1 MQTEIKKW
9 GNSAAVRLPAKALAQ
24 AGIEINS
31 SVEIV
36 AVDGEIILKPIAN
49 PTDEY
54 TLDDLLAIGP
64 DNAFDLQDDEDREW
78 LNDDPGGQEML

>member
-9 GNSAAVRLPAKALAQ
+9 GSSAAVRLPAKVLAQ
-24 AGIEINS
+24 AGMDINS

-49 PTDEY
+49 RTGEY
-54 TLDDLLAIGP
+54 NLADLLSIGP
-64 DNAFDLQDDEDREW
+64 DSNFDLQDEDWDW
-78 LNDDPGGQEML
+78 LNSETRGQEIF

>member
-9 GNSAAVRLPAKALAQ
+9 GNSAAVRLPAKVLAQ
-24 AGIEINS
+24 AGMDINS

-36 AVDGEIILKPIAN
+36 AGDGEIILKPIAN

-64 DNAFDLQDDEDREW
+64 DNAFDLQDEDREW
-78 LNDDPGGQEML
+78 LNSETRGQEIL

>member
-9 GNSAAVRLPAKALAQ
+9 GNSAAVRLPAKVLAQ
-24 AGIEINS
+24 AGMDINS

-49 PTDEY
+49 RTGEY
-54 TLDDLLAIGP
+54 NLADLLSIGP
-64 DNAFDLQDDEDREW
+64 DSNFDLQDEDWDW
-78 LNDDPGGQEML
+78 LNSETRGQEIF

>member
-9 GNSAAVRLPAKALAQ
+9 GNSAAVRLPAKVLAQ
-24 AGIEINS
+24 AGMDINS

-49 PTDEY
+49 RTGEY
-54 TLDDLLAIGP
+54 NLADLLSIGP
-64 DNAFDLQDDEDREW
+64 DSNFDLRAEDRDW
-78 LNDDPGGQEML
+78 LNSETRGQEIF

>member
-9 GNSAAVRLPAKALAQ
+9 GNSAAVRLPAKVLAQ
-24 AGIEINS
+24 AGMDINS
-31 SVEIV
+31 NVEIV

-64 DNAFDLQDDEDREW
+64 DDAFDLHDEDREW
-78 LNDDPGGQEML
+78 LNSETRGQEIL

>member
-9 GNSAAVRLPAKALAQ
+9 GNSAAVRLPAKVLAQ
-24 AGIEINS
+24 AGMDINS

-49 PTDEY
+49 RTGEY
-54 TLDDLLAIGP
+54 TLDNLLSIGP
-64 DNAFDLQDDEDREW
+64 DSNFDLRDEDRDW
-78 LNDDPGGQEML
+78 LNSETRGQEIF

>member
-1 MQTEIKKW
+1 M
-9 GNSAAVRLPAKALAQ
+9 RLPAKVLAK
-24 AGIEINS
+24 AGMDINS
-31 SVEIV
+31 NVEIV

-64 DNAFDLQDDEDREW
+64 DDAFDLHDEDREW
-78 LNDDPGGQEML
+78 LNTRGQEIL

>member
-9 GNSAAVRLPAKALAQ
+9 GNSAAVRLPAKVLAQ
-24 AGIEINS
+24 AGMDINS

-49 PTDEY
+49 RTGEY
-54 TLDDLLAIGP
+54 TLDDLLSIGP
-64 DNAFDLQDDEDREW
+64 DSNFDLRAEDRDW
-78 LNDDPGGQEML
+78 LNSETRGQEIF